1 MVIVTGG
8 GGVTIG
14 WWGYGEDA
22 ALGRC
27 LLIWGLLA
35 VLGRRLVGELAV
47 VGLAMVIVGKRC
59 AGEECAQNG
68 ARGGY
73 KKGDD
78 GVWGDERRGESRGAP
93 A

>member
-1 MVIVTGG
+1 M
-8 GGVTIG
+8 
-14 WWGYGEDA
+14 
-22 ALGRC
+22 
-27 LLIWGLLA
+27 
-35 VLGRRLVGELAV
+35 GELAV

-78 GVWGDERRGESRGAP
+78 GVRGDQRGGESRGEFKGGGVPTPPNTTGKHRKIAKVQKP
-93 A
+93 PEHSKIFQVLKSP